1 MEEVVLALALGGLLV
16 CFLYCYS
23 PPKSKEEE
31 AEYIR
36 GLVNEAL
43 AVSEDSKT

>member
-1 MEEVVLALALGGLLV
+1 MEEVVLALVLGGLLV

-43 AVSEDSKT
+43 AVSEDSKA